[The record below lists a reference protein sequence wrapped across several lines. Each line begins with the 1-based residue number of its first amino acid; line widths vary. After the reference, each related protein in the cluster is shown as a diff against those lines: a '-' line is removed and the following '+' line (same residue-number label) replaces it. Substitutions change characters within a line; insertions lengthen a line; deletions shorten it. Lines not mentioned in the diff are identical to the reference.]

1 VAEVPRNSAGRL
13 EQAERAADG
22 GTVATASGGFK
33 KIDKRRLALT
43 RLGRTIRK
51 TVDVFLGQNM
61 DSDTFDADEFGEYAK
76 PEPSTPQPDDGKE
89 LQIISVVETRLSGLI
104 LHSMILS
111 SVLLLP
117 FLQYIPM
124 PVIYGIFLYLGR
136 KVMTGNEFLK
146 RIIMVMYDVEKLPSS
161 SAVAIL
167 GRRKVLKFVGI
178 QAGCLSTLWILKS
191 FKPTAL
197 FFPSVIGALVV
208 MRRKVLPRWFSEE
221 DLAVLDSNI
230 DD

>member
-1 VAEVPRNSAGRL
+1 
-13 EQAERAADG
+13 
-22 GTVATASGGFK
+22 
-33 KIDKRRLALT
+33 
-43 RLGRTIRK
+43 
-51 TVDVFLGQNM
+51 
-61 DSDTFDADEFGEYAK
+61 
-76 PEPSTPQPDDGKE
+76 
-89 LQIISVVETRLSGLI
+89 
-104 LHSMILS
+104 
-111 SVLLLP
+111 
-117 FLQYIPM
+117 
-124 PVIYGIFLYLGR
+124 
-136 KVMTGNEFLK
+136 MTGNEFLK

-197 FFPSVIGALVV
+197 FFPSVIGARVV